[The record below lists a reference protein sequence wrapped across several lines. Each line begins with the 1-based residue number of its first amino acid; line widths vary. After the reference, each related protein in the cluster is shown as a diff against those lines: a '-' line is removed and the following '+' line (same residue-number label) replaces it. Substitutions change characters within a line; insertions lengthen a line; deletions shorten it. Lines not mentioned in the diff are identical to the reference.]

1 MMQAMPL
8 CPVVVN
14 HNSNNEMIDKL
25 TELESDDQ
33 QERQGWSLISI
44 PSLNRIWDNDQDAA
58 YDEWKTLYINA

>member
-25 TELESDDQ
+25 TELESD
-33 QERQGWSLISI
+33 ERQGWSLISI